1 MTSSTE
7 INCVGI
13 VGTGVIGASWAAQ
26 FLAKGLDVSTFDPG
40 PGAEDKLREYVNG
53 AWPALEQLGL
63 APDASVERM
72 RFSADLAEALE
83 GVDFVQENGPERQDI
98 KIKTYADM
106 DALLP
111 PDVILASSSSGLMI
125 SPIQEGCEH
134 PERCLIG
141 HPFNPPHL
149 IPLVEV
155 VGGNKTSQDAIQ
167 RALEF
172 YTSIGKHAIH
182 VRKELPGH
190 VANRLQAALW
200 RELVYLVDED
210 VVSVADADA
219 AVCWGPGLR
228 WGAMGPIM
236 LVNLGA
242 GADGGLRKMLDHLG
256 GPLESWW
263 KALGNPTVHT
273 DEMKDKLAGG
283 IDEAAAGRSIEE
295 LEAERDRVL
304 LGLLELRNQ

>member
-1 MTSSTE
+1 MTTSTD

-26 FLAKGLDVSTFDPG
+26 FLAKGLDVSAFDPG
-40 PGAEDKLREYVNG
+40 PDAESKVREYVDG
-53 AWPALEQLGL
+53 AWPALTQLGL
-63 APDASVERM
+63 AEDASVERL
-72 RFSADLAEALE
+72 RFSADLADALE

-125 SPIQEGCEH
+125 SPIQEGCKH

-155 VGGNKTSQDAIQ
+155 VGGNRTSPDAVE
-167 RALEF
+167 RAIEF
-172 YTSIGKHAIH
+172 YTSIGKHTIH

-190 VANRLQAALW
+190 VSNRLQAALW
-200 RELVYLVDED
+200 RELVYLVDEG
-210 VVSVADADA
+210 VVSVEDADA
-219 AVCWGPGLR
+219 AVSWGPGLR

-236 LVNLGA
+236 LFNLAA
-242 GADGGLRKMLDHLG
+242 GSGGLRKFLDHLG
-256 GPLESWW
+256 GPLESAW
-263 KALGNPTVHT
+263 AVLGKPTVHT
-273 DEMKDKLAGG
+273 EEMIDKLAEGV
-283 IDEAAAGRSIEE
+283 DDAAAGRSIDE

-304 LGLLELRNQ
+304 LGLLALRNQ